1 MKRQLEESELDR
13 VQAENE
19 RLKDKIKLYILE
31 RTYLQKRQESDE
43 SERQLAMER
52 FKQKLAKV
60 ENEKRLLTL
69 EYQRLRRGIGQCG
82 DLWFHPNY
90 DFFNGEGEFK
100 FNSMIQAEL
109 NPRSRVL
116 NRRVKIEPRVVFEGK
131 VLNRR
136 VKKKSRD
143 YSQEYPSPKD
153 PGFKQELV
161 LTALRAIGGEGT
173 LDDVDKWVRRHHSH
187 LYGDAL
193 NRRVLS
199 RALSRQA
206 ESGVLDV
213 DRRTKN
219 RRWNI
224 YRIPGM
230 ILSRSVEQS
239 KPPPVKKDNV
249 SSDAH
254 ETTFQRVPLAMVA
267 NHKKKASPMW
277 STSLI
282 VTPNNKQSPSA
293 SIIRRTP
300 QSLVYTPVMNV
311 GIAPSIVEPS
321 IVEPSISNEEKRSSE
336 NLPPLIAETPAQDAN
351 QLSQVA

>member
-1 MKRQLEESELDR
+1 LKKLVCKVINMKRQLEENELDR

-19 RLKDKIKLYILE
+19 RLKDKIKIYILE

-60 ENEKRLLTL
+60 ENEKRLLIL
-69 EYQRLRRGIGQCG
+69 EYQRLRRGLGQGG
-82 DLWFHPNY
+82 DLYYHPDYNY
-90 DFFNGEGEFK
+90 LNGKGEPK
-100 FNSMIQAEL
+100 LNSMVQV
-109 NPRSRVL
+109 PT
-116 NRRVKIEPRVVFEGK
+116 RRVKIEPRVVFEGK
-131 VLNRR
+131 VINRR
-136 VKKKSRD
+136 GKKSRE

-173 LDDVDKWVRRHHSH
+173 LDDVDKWVRKHHSQ
-187 LYGDAL
+187 LYGEAL

-206 ESGVLDV
+206 DSRVLDV
-213 DRRTKN
+213 DRRTKY

-224 YRIPGM
+224 YRIPGV
-230 ILSRSVEQS
+230 IPLRRVEQS
-239 KPPPVKKDNV
+239 KPLVRKGKSTDTAKKT
-249 SSDAH
+249 S
-254 ETTFQRVPLAMVA
+254 FQRVPLAMVG
-267 NHKKKASPMW
+267 NHKKKTSPMW

-293 SIIRRTP
+293 SIVRRTP
-300 QSLVYTPVMNV
+300 QSLEFTPAVMNV
-311 GIAPSIVEPS
+311 GIAPSVAAPS
-321 IVEPSISNEEKRSSE
+321 IPSEDKKSSE
-336 NLPPLIAETPAQDAN
+336 NLPPLIAETPAQDACP
-351 QLSQVA
+351 LSQVA